1 VDAAIPLPT
10 GFVVFLANRALFVRT
25 ASSAVPGTGENPYS
39 GASEEIQSDFFNR
52 FPEEWRLQKE
62 AAENR
67 LAQDRR
73 RCSSDAA
80 EC

>member
-1 VDAAIPLPT
+1 LAECG
-10 GFVVFLANRALFVRT
+10 GFSVAELIYLLA
-25 ASSAVPGTGENPYS
+25 GEDPYS

-73 RCSSDAA
+73 RSSDAA